1 MNILYWTPMYWP
13 DVGGIE
19 TIARQMVRALTQ
31 RGHRL
36 CVVASHGQTEQP
48 DRAATDTVPVYR
60 FPFWQASVRQDLRR
74 MLQIRKEVISL
85 KLSFQPDV
93 LHINFSG
100 YTAYFQLSTADTSP
114 VPTLV
119 ALYSNLAGSQ
129 SGPTSLLD
137 RLLCAADRVVAASE
151 DTLEAARRRAPAIEN
166 RSSVIYAGVDT
177 RRPAP
182 PPPEFRPPHLL
193 CLGRLAEEKGIDVAL
208 RAFALLRPCHPDA
221 VLTVAGD
228 GPARADLEQLA
239 ASLGIDEAVR
249 FTGFVSDE
257 QKTSLFEAASI
268 FILPSRCAEAFP
280 LVALEAARQARPVVA
295 SRLGGLPEAVLHERT
310 GRLVDAEDP
319 AALAG
324 AVRTLLADPEQARRM
339 GLRGRERVLES
350 FSLDGY
356 IRQFEEQY
364 ARLVEKKNNERKD
377 NLGS

>member
-19 TIARQMVRALTQ
+19 TIARQMVRSLTK

-36 CVVASHGQTEQP
+36 CVVASHGKAEQP
-48 DRAATDTVPVYR
+48 DRTETDGVPVYR

-74 MLQIRKEVISL
+74 MLQIRKEVIAL
-85 KLSFQPDV
+85 KQSFQPDV

-100 YTAYFQLSTADTSP
+100 YTAYFQLSTADAPP

-119 ALYSNLAGSQ
+119 ALYSNLAGSR

-137 RLLCAADRVVAASE
+137 RLLRAADRVVAASE
-151 DTLEAARRRAPAIEN
+151 DTLAAARRRVPAIGQ
-166 RSSVIYAGVDT
+166 RSSVIYAGVET

-208 RAFALLRPCHPDA
+208 RAFARLRPRHPDA

-228 GPARADLEQLA
+228 GPVRAELEQLA
-239 ASLGIDEAVR
+239 ASLGIDGAVR
-249 FTGFVSDE
+249 FTGFVPDE
-257 QKTSLFEAASI
+257 MKEALFGAASI
-268 FILPSRCAEAFP
+268 FLLPSRCAEAFP

-295 SRLGGLPEAVLHERT
+295 TRLGGLPEAVLHERT
-310 GRLVDAEDP
+310 GLLVDAEDP

-339 GLRGRERVLES
+339 GLRGRERVLGS

-364 ARLVEKKNNERKD
+364 ARLVEQNNNERKD